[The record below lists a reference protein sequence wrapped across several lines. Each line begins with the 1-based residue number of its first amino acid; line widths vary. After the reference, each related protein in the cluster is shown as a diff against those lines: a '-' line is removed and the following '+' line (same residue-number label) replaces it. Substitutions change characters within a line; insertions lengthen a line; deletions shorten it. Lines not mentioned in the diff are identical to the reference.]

1 LSSNPSMGGAW
12 FFKPCRF
19 KKKPKPCTFH
29 TSSLERTTIDSF
41 LPPPT
46 PYDIYNNVCFSG
58 WNTYQKEA
66 PVPGAGITLLPASV
80 LKSHNKCGGS
90 MYSKC
95 TCTRQLALCVNVKKS
110 FKASFLPFVD
120 FLLEQCWYF
129 LMVTSRRIELEIVFS

>member
-1 LSSNPSMGGAW
+1 
-12 FFKPCRF
+12 
-19 KKKPKPCTFH
+19 
-29 TSSLERTTIDSF
+29 
-41 LPPPT
+41 
-46 PYDIYNNVCFSG
+46 VCFSG

-129 LMVTSRRIELEIVFS
+129 LMVTSRRIELEIVFSWPPDKSTPYPISETFKSERYPPF